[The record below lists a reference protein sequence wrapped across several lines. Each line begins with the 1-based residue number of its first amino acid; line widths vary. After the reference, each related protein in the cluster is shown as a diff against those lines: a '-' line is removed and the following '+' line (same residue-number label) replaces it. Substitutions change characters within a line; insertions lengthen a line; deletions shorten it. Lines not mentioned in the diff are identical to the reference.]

1 MTERPVYKN
10 VRFRDLIPGETYQVK
25 FKAFNNEGDRSSTRE
40 LQYLA
45 RNSSAVSQIYLFLDR
60 ASGLVLSMY
69 RRMTQPLLELVTIT
83 QQRVFL
89 LLRSTSRLQYTYR
102 LGAARGRDL

>member
-1 MTERPVYKN
+1 MTDRPVYKN
-10 VRFRDLIPGETYQVK
+10 VRFRDLKPGETYRVK
-25 FKAFNNEGDRSSTRE
+25 FHAFSSEGDRWSTRE
-40 LQYLA
+40 LQYQS
-45 RNSSAVSQIYLFLDR
+45 RNSSAVSQIYYFLDV
-60 ASGLVLSMY
+60 ASGQLLSMY

-83 QQRVFL
+83 QQGVFL

>member
-25 FKAFNNEGDRSSTRE
+25 FKAYHNEGDRSSTRE
-40 LQYLA
+40 LQYLS
-45 RNSSAVSQIYLFLDR
+45 RYNSIYLFLDK
-60 ASGLVLSMY
+60 ATGLVLRMY
-69 RRMTQPLLELVTIT
+69 RRMTQPLLEFWTIT
-83 QQRVFL
+83 KQGVFL
-89 LLRSTSRLQYTYR
+89 LLRSTSQLQYTYR

>member
-1 MTERPVYKN
+1 MTNRPGYKN

-45 RNSSAVSQIYLFLDR
+45 RNMQIYLFLDR

-83 QQRVFL
+83 QQR
-89 LLRSTSRLQYTYR
+89 
-102 LGAARGRDL
+102 A